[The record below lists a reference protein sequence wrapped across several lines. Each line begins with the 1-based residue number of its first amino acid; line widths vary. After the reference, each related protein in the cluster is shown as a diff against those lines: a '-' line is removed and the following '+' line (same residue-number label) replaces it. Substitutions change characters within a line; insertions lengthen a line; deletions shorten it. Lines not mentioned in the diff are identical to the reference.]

1 MSAENPE
8 QGFSFTDKRRVD
20 PETGQVRQPQAGSGD
35 TGAAE
40 PSEAQ
45 EQAQAAAA
53 GGRLDSDGPE
63 VATGGEPAAETEPA
77 AEQAEAAAQSE
88 GAEQAQGT
96 AQAEAPTASGAE
108 TGEGALD
115 PENVS
120 PANDTEAE
128 LLDHLK
134 RINAEYAAYRMRS
147 QREQDRAKEAGVASV
162 VEALFPVLDEVR
174 LAREN
179 GDVEG
184 PFDTHVTKLFDTLAK
199 LGVTQYGEVG
209 EEFDANIHE
218 ALMQQPSDEV
228 ETPTVFLVMQPGYML
243 GERVLRAARVGVQ
256 APAD

>member
-45 EQAQAAAA
+45 DQAQAAAA
-53 GGRLDSDGPE
+53 EGQLDSDGPE
-63 VATGGEPAAETEPA
+63 VATGGEPAAETDPAAQA
-77 AEQAEAAAQSE
+77 AEQAA
-88 GAEQAQGT
+88 GT
-96 AQAEAPTASGAE
+96 EQAEAPAASGAE

>member
-20 PETGQVRQPQAGSGD
+20 PETGQVREPQAGSG
-35 TGAAE
+35 AAAD
-40 PSEAQ
+40 AQ

-53 GGRLDSDGPE
+53 EGRLDSDGPE
-63 VATGGEPAAETEPA
+63 VATGGEPAAETDPAAQA
-77 AEQAEAAAQSE
+77 AEQAQ
-88 GAEQAQGT
+88 GTEQAEGT
-96 AQAEAPTASGAE
+96 AQAEAPAASGAE
-108 TGEGALD
+108 AEDGALD

-228 ETPTVFLVMQPGYML
+228 DTPTVFLVMQPGYML

>member
-45 EQAQAAAA
+45 DQAQAAAA
-53 GGRLDSDGPE
+53 EGRLDSDGPE
-63 VATGGEPAAETEPA
+63 VATGGEPAAETDPAAQA
-77 AEQAEAAAQSE
+77 AEQAQ
-88 GAEQAQGT
+88 GTEQAEGT
-96 AQAEAPTASGAE
+96 AQAEAPAASGAE
-108 TGEGALD
+108 AEDGALD

-184 PFDTHVTKLFDTLAK
+184 PFGTHVTKLFDTLAK

-228 ETPTVFLVMQPGYML
+228 DTPTVFLVMQPGYML

>member
-20 PETGQVRQPQAGSGD
+20 PETGQVREPQAGSG
-35 TGAAE
+35 AAAD
-40 PSEAQ
+40 AQ

-53 GGRLDSDGPE
+53 EGRLDSDGPE

-77 AEQAEAAAQSE
+77 AQA
-88 GAEQAQGT
+88 AEQAQGTEQAEGT
-96 AQAEAPTASGAE
+96 AQAEAPAASGAE
-108 TGEGALD
+108 AEDGALD

-228 ETPTVFLVMQPGYML
+228 DTPTVFLVMQPGYML

>member
-53 GGRLDSDGPE
+53 EGRLDSDGPE
-63 VATGGEPAAETEPA
+63 VATGGEPAAETDPA
-77 AEQAEAAAQSE
+77 AQA
-88 GAEQAQGT
+88 AEQAQGT
-96 AQAEAPTASGAE
+96 EQAEAPAASGAE
-108 TGEGALD
+108 ADDGALD

>member
-20 PETGQVRQPQAGSGD
+20 PETGQVRQPQAGSG
-35 TGAAE
+35 TAGAT
-40 PSEAQ
+40 AQ
-45 EQAQAAAA
+45 DHAQAAAA
-53 GGRLDSDGPE
+53 EGQLDSDGPE
-63 VATGGEPAAETEPA
+63 VATGGEPAAETDPA
-77 AEQAEAAAQSE
+77 AQA
-88 GAEQAQGT
+88 AEQAQGT
-96 AQAEAPTASGAE
+96 EQAEAPAASGAE
-108 TGEGALD
+108 ADDGALD

>member
-45 EQAQAAAA
+45 DHAQAAAA
-53 GGRLDSDGPE
+53 EGRLDSDGPE
-63 VATGGEPAAETEPA
+63 VATGGEPAAETDPAAQA
-77 AEQAEAAAQSE
+77 AEQAA
-88 GAEQAQGT
+88 GT
-96 AQAEAPTASGAE
+96 AQPEAPAASGAE

>member
-20 PETGQVRQPQAGSGD
+20 PETGQVREPQAGSG
-35 TGAAE
+35 AAGD
-40 PSEAQ
+40 AQ

-53 GGRLDSDGPE
+53 EGRLDSDGPE
-63 VATGGEPAAETEPA
+63 VATGGEPAAETDPAAQA
-77 AEQAEAAAQSE
+77 AEQAQ
-88 GAEQAQGT
+88 GTEQAEGT
-96 AQAEAPTASGAE
+96 AQAEAPAASGAE
-108 TGEGALD
+108 AEDGALD

-228 ETPTVFLVMQPGYML
+228 DTPTVFLVMQPGYML

>member
-45 EQAQAAAA
+45 DQAQAAAA
-53 GGRLDSDGPE
+53 EGRLDSDGPE
-63 VATGGEPAAETEPA
+63 VATGGEPAAETDPAAQA
-77 AEQAEAAAQSE
+77 AEQAA
-88 GAEQAQGT
+88 GT
-96 AQAEAPTASGAE
+96 EQAEAPAASGAE
-108 TGEGALD
+108 ADDGALD

>member
-1 MSAENPE
+1 MSAENPD

-20 PETGQVRQPQAGSGD
+20 PETGEVRTPQAGSGAAE
-35 TGAAE
+35 AAE

-53 GGRLDSDGPE
+53 EGRLDSDGPE
-63 VATGGEPAAETEPA
+63 VATGGEPTAETDPA
-77 AEQAEAAAQSE
+77 AQAADEAEASD
-88 GAEQAQGT
+88 QG
-96 AQAEAPTASGAE
+96 QAPTASGTE
-108 TGEGALD
+108 EGAGELD
-115 PENVS
+115 PEDVS

-147 QREQDRAKEAGVASV
+147 ERERDRAKEGGKASV
-162 VEALFPVLDEVR
+162 IEALFPVLDEVR

-184 PFDTHVTKLFDTLAK
+184 AFDTHVTKLFDTLAK

-209 EEFDANIHE
+209 EEFDANIHD
-218 ALMQQPSDEV
+218 ALMQQPSAEV
-228 ETPTVFLVMQPGYML
+228 ETPTVFMVMQPGYTL
-243 GERVLRAARVGVQ
+243 GERVLRAARVGVHV
-256 APAD
+256 PED

>member
-20 PETGQVRQPQAGSGD
+20 PETGQVREPQAGSG
-35 TGAAE
+35 AAAD
-40 PSEAQ
+40 AQ

-53 GGRLDSDGPE
+53 AGRIDSDGPE
-63 VATGGEPAAETEPA
+63 VATGGEPAAETDPAAQA
-77 AEQAEAAAQSE
+77 AEQAQ
-88 GAEQAQGT
+88 GTEQAEGT
-96 AQAEAPTASGAE
+96 AQAEAPAASGAE
-108 TGEGALD
+108 GEDGALD

-228 ETPTVFLVMQPGYML
+228 DTPTVFLVMQPGYML

>member
-45 EQAQAAAA
+45 DHAQAAAA
-53 GGRLDSDGPE
+53 EGRLDSDGPE
-63 VATGGEPAAETEPA
+63 VATGGEPAAETDPA
-77 AEQAEAAAQSE
+77 AQA
-88 GAEQAQGT
+88 AEQAQGT
-96 AQAEAPTASGAE
+96 EQAEAPAASGAE
-108 TGEGALD
+108 ADDGALD

>member
-20 PETGQVRQPQAGSGD
+20 PETGQVRKPQAGSGPA
-35 TGAAE
+35 GAN
-40 PSEAQ
+40 AQ
-45 EQAQAAAA
+45 DQAQAAAA
-53 GGRLDSDGPE
+53 DGRLDSDGPE
-63 VATGGEPAAETEPA
+63 VATGGEPAAETDPA
-77 AEQAEAAAQSE
+77 AQAAGQSEGAGQGE

-96 AQAEAPTASGAE
+96 AQAEAPAASGAE
-108 TGEGALD
+108 AEDGALD

-199 LGVTQYGEVG
+199 LGIRQYGEVG

-228 ETPTVFLVMQPGYML
+228 DTPTVFLVMQPGYML

>member
-20 PETGQVRQPQAGSGD
+20 PETGQVREPHAGSG
-35 TGAAE
+35 AAAD
-40 PSEAQ
+40 AQ

-53 GGRLDSDGPE
+53 EGRLDSDGPE
-63 VATGGEPAAETEPA
+63 VATGGEPVAETDPAAQA
-77 AEQAEAAAQSE
+77 AEQSQGTEQSE
-88 GAEQAQGT
+88 GT
-96 AQAEAPTASGAE
+96 AQAEAPAASGAE
-108 TGEGALD
+108 AEDGALD

-228 ETPTVFLVMQPGYML
+228 DTPTVFLVMQPGYML

>member
-1 MSAENPE
+1 MSAENPD

-20 PETGQVRQPQAGSGD
+20 PETGEVRTPQAGSGAAE
-35 TGAAE
+35 AAE

-53 GGRLDSDGPE
+53 EGRLDSDGPE
-63 VATGGEPAAETEPA
+63 VATGGEPAAQTDPA
-77 AEQAEAAAQSE
+77 AQAADQAE
-88 GAEQAQGT
+88 GTEQAQGT
-96 AQAEAPTASGAE
+96 AQAEAPATSGAE
-108 TGEGALD
+108 AEDGALD

-147 QREQDRAKEAGVASV
+147 ERERDRAKEAGVASV

>member
-20 PETGQVRQPQAGSGD
+20 PETGQVREPQAGSGD

-53 GGRLDSDGPE
+53 EGRLDSDGPE
-63 VATGGEPAAETEPA
+63 VATGGEPAAETDPA
-77 AEQAEAAAQSE
+77 AQA
-88 GAEQAQGT
+88 AEQAQGT
-96 AQAEAPTASGAE
+96 EQAEAPAASGAE
-108 TGEGALD
+108 ADDGALD

>member
-45 EQAQAAAA
+45 DHAQAAAA
-53 GGRLDSDGPE
+53 DGRLDSDGPE
-63 VATGGEPAAETEPA
+63 VATGGEPAAETDPA
-77 AEQAEAAAQSE
+77 
-88 GAEQAQGT
+88 AEQAQGT
-96 AQAEAPTASGAE
+96 AQAEAPAASGAE
-108 TGEGALD
+108 ADDGALD

-199 LGVTQYGEVG
+199 LGIRQYGEVG

>member
-53 GGRLDSDGPE
+53 EGRLDSDGPE
-63 VATGGEPAAETEPA
+63 VATGGEPAAETDPAAQA
-77 AEQAEAAAQSE
+77 AEQAA
-88 GAEQAQGT
+88 GT
-96 AQAEAPTASGAE
+96 EQAEAPAASGAE